1 MLSPPFDGAQICSN
15 LSCIQHLLVY
25 QLTANNYTCM
35 TLVKECG
42 RDEKEKK
49 KASCRWFDPVRVSDK
64 ADTVGNFYCCTTTSF
79 KFVTHYRMAER

>member
-1 MLSPPFDGAQICSN
+1 MLSPPFDGAQVCSS
-15 LSCIQHLLVY
+15 LSCIQHLLVS

-49 KASCRWFDPVRVSDK
+49 KKQVVAGLTQFEVH
-64 ADTVGNFYCCTTTSF
+64 TI
-79 KFVTHYRMAER
+79 